1 MYSVEGVVR
10 FFGLELLR
18 REGPAVGSVDGNLDG
33 PEDPLCGGGCVLRI
47 VIDVVY
53 FGMVGSWVDG

>member
-1 MYSVEGVVR
+1 M
-10 FFGLELLR
+10 
-18 REGPAVGSVDGNLDG
+18 GSVDGNLDG